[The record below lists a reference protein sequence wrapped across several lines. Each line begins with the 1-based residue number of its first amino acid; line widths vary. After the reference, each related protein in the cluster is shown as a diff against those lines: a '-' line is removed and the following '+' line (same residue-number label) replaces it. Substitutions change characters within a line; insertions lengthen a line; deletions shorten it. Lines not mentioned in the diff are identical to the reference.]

1 MKTSNTIDI
10 KGSRFYYS
18 ILSAFIIGGLL
29 GTGYLLIEGFK
40 LSSGYSFIW
49 LFGGLIFFPV
59 FLYLFCW
66 FLPGL
71 IPGRSLFSIVQGP
84 GGSVTSKKGDISFAA
99 VKHIELRRNG
109 LTLVNSIYVE
119 SIEGR
124 TFRIPTYDLID
135 DTDFSI
141 LVDQNIYPYL
151 NVEAK
156 ARWDGQVNLK
166 KLYDDVG
173 YVRKAESNPL
183 KQLETELP

>member
-1 MKTSNTIDI
+1 MKKSNTIDI

-40 LSSGYSFIW
+40 FTSGYSFIW

-84 GGSVTSKKGDISFAA
+84 GGSVTSRKGDISFADF
-99 VKHIELRRNG
+99 KHIELRRNG

-119 SIEGR
+119 NVEGVS
-124 TFRIPTYDLID
+124 FRIPTYDLID
-135 DTDFSI
+135 DTDFAV
-141 LVDQNIYPYL
+141 LVDQYIYPYM

-156 ARWDGQVNLK
+156 AMWDGQVNLK

-173 YVRKAESNPL
+173 YERSAENEVVRELEAE
-183 KQLETELP
+183 